1 VPWIDSLEYSIDYS
15 RQQTVLL
22 KLDRPL
28 ACPAQLVSHFDV
40 DDYVE
45 IAYPEDQREPGIG
58 EEPRYLAEIPRGS
71 TFFASRFRVLRSLAQ
86 VHKEMDQD
94 LQSLDYRTREHRRI
108 QHRMRM
114 IEEQMYRIL
123 LQMVLYH
130 VKLLAP
136 RGGHEALSDGQTY
149 RRRRIED
156 LSRNSGFGLEVHE
169 KIRRFMQENE
179 AKFEGWLEG
188 AAHYWVEGTDH
199 RAQAERE
206 DLVKAMRVMK
216 SELVE
221 AFDVNPVSLSSISF
235 QSHPTELTL
244 SGHE

>member
-1 VPWIDSLEYSIDYS
+1 LKYTIDYS

-45 IAYPEDQREPGIG
+45 IAYPEDQPEPGIG

-86 VHKEMDQD
+86 AHKELDQD
-94 LQSLDYRTREHRRI
+94 LQPLDHRSREHRRI

-114 IEEQMYRIL
+114 IEEKMYRIL

-136 RGGHEALSDGQTY
+136 RGGHAVLSNGQTH

-169 KIRRFMQENE
+169 KNRQFMQENE
-179 AKFEGWLEG
+179 TKFEGWFEG
-188 AAHYWVEGTDH
+188 AAYHWVEGIDH

-206 DLVKAMRVMK
+206 ELVKAMREMK
-216 SELVE
+216 GELVE
-221 AFDVNPVSLSSISF
+221 VFDVNPVSLSSLSLSHATPLSSF
-235 QSHPTELTL
+235 SFHP
-244 SGHE
+244 G